1 MGLKEDA
8 LDIHRKLKGKIEVS
22 SKTPVKDMKILSLL
36 YTPGVAE
43 VSREIFSDKEKVYEY
58 TSKQNSV
65 AIVTDGTRVL
75 GLGDIGPEA
84 AMPVMEGKSVLFKL
98 FGNVDSFPIC
108 LKTKDAE
115 EIVSIVKNISPTFGA
130 INIEDIDSPK
140 CFEIVDKLNEELD
153 IPVFHDDQQGTGI
166 VVLAALINAMKVV
179 KKDIRKARIVIMGSG
194 SAGIGTAKMLLSFG
208 AANLLLLDSKGIVY
222 EGRSGL
228 DKYKEEIAGKTNKE
242 RMKGGL
248 EEAVSG
254 ADVFIGVSGRGNILT
269 GEMVRKMNKDAV
281 IFALSN
287 PDPEI
292 LPDEAKKGGARII
305 ATGRSDYP
313 NQINNSLVFPGVLRG
328 VLDVRAKKINEKM
341 MLGAALTLAGI
352 AEKNLSEDYILPKTT
367 DMDVHKKIA
376 ASISKTAVET
386 NVARIRK

>member
-8 LDIHRKLKGKIEVS
+8 LDIHRKLKGKLEVN

-43 VSREIFSDKEKVYEY
+43 VSREIFNDREKVYEY

-84 AMPVMEGKSVLFKL
+84 AMPVMEGKSVIFKL

-108 LKTKDAE
+108 LGTKDAE
-115 EIVSIVKNISPTFGA
+115 EIVNIVKNISPTFGA

-140 CFEIVDKLNEELD
+140 CFGIVDRLNEELD

-166 VVLAALINAMKVV
+166 VVLAALINSMKVV
-179 KKDIRKARIVIMGSG
+179 KKDIRKARIVIMGAG

-208 AANLLLLDSKGIVY
+208 ATNLLLLDSKGIVY

-228 DKYKEEIAGKTNKE
+228 DKYKEELARRTNKE
-242 RMKGGL
+242 KMKGGI
-248 EEAVSG
+248 EEAING
-254 ADVFIGVSGRGNILT
+254 ADVFIGVSGRSNILT
-269 GEMVRKMNKDAV
+269 GGMVRKMSRDAV
-281 IFALSN
+281 VFALSN

-292 LPDEAKKGGARII
+292 SPEEAKKGGARII
-305 ATGRSDYP
+305 ATGRSDFH

-367 DMDVHKKIA
+367 DMDVHRKIA
-376 ASISKTAVET
+376 ANISKTAAET
-386 NVARIRK
+386 GVARIRK